1 MAEPPTRPNGAAAW
15 RPSLPTAIVVTSVV
29 VALVAVS
36 GLLYLLY
43 TRTTGPGQVLR
54 EFIEHVEASDCA
66 GSYALLDASLR
77 IDPDTWCENLNDLAA
92 QVDSGFGVRRVLLE
106 EDVAL
111 VRVANPD
118 GTRAAWRLSRD
129 DRSWRVLG
137 PLSGVEFPA

>member
-54 EFIEHVEASDCA
+54 EFIEQVEASDCA
-66 GSYALLDASLR
+66 GSYALLDPSLR
-77 IDPDTWCENLNDLAA
+77 IDPDTWCENIRDLAT
-92 QVDSGFGVRRVLLE
+92 QVDSRFSVRRVLLE
-106 EDVAL
+106 HDVAL
-111 VRVANPD
+111 VRVTNPD
-118 GTRAAWRLSRD
+118 GTRAVWRLSRE

-137 PLSGVEFPA
+137 PLTGVEFLV